1 MGRRRPTVRVC
12 SVSPHYQPGLAS
24 TGLQVID
31 APLRAEL
38 NYAYKKM
45 RINSKDTV
53 GGYPALLVRKMVRA
67 LINRVYWDLETVERI
82 LHLGPNEA
90 SGR

>member
-1 MGRRRPTVRVC
+1 MLARRRADHIHVRR
-12 SVSPHYQPGLAS
+12 YAATRG
-24 TGLQVID
+24 D
-31 APLRAEL
+31 DL

-53 GGYPALLVRKMVRA
+53 GGFPTLLVRKLVRA
-67 LINRVYWDLETVERI
+67 LTNCLYWDLETVERI